1 MNRER
6 EVRTMELEHYFPVW
20 EKLTPAQQER
30 LKGSAAI
37 RTVKKGSALHSSMDC
52 TGLLLVKS
60 GQLRAYILSEEGR
73 EITLYRV
80 CAAVDPEALD
90 KMIGIH
96 AAPSPFCPVGRN
108 IRGVL
113 DQTYG
118 ALRADMIESMQSI
131 TLEKLVADYHAALEK

>member
-1 MNRER
+1 MHISN
-6 EVRTMELEHYFPVW
+6 
-20 EKLTPAQQER
+20 KC
-30 LKGSAAI
+30 SI
-37 RTVKKGSALHSSMDC
+37 ALHCLLFIHEYGGAKKVTSELLSLS
-52 TGLLLVKS
+52 TGCNPVTIRNLISAMRKDGIIDVKS
-60 GQLRAYILSEEGR
+60 GTGGATIAVPLR
-73 EITLYRV
+73 EITLLRV

>member
-1 MNRER
+1 MHISN
-6 EVRTMELEHYFPVW
+6 
-20 EKLTPAQQER
+20 KC
-30 LKGSAAI
+30 SI
-37 RTVKKGSALHSSMDC
+37 ALHCLLFIHEYRGAKKVTSELLSLS
-52 TGLLLVKS
+52 TGCNPVTIRNLISAMRKDGIIDVKS
-60 GQLRAYILSEEGR
+60 GTGGATIAVPLR

>member
-1 MNRER
+1 MHISN
-6 EVRTMELEHYFPVW
+6 
-20 EKLTPAQQER
+20 KC
-30 LKGSAAI
+30 SI
-37 RTVKKGSALHSSMDC
+37 ALHCLLFIHEYGGAKKVTSELLSLS
-52 TGLLLVKS
+52 TGCNPVTIRNLISAMRKDGIIDVKA
-60 GQLRAYILSEEGR
+60 GTGGATIAVPLR

-118 ALRADMIESMQSI
+118 ALRADMVESMQSI

>member
-1 MNRER
+1 MR
-6 EVRTMELEHYFPVW
+6 
-20 EKLTPAQQER
+20 KD
-30 LKGSAAI
+30 GI
-37 RTVKKGSALHSSMDC
+37 ID
-52 TGLLLVKS
+52 VKS
-60 GQLRAYILSEEGR
+60 GTGGATIAVPLR

>member
-1 MNRER
+1 MHISNK
-6 EVRTMELEHYFPVW
+6 F
-20 EKLTPAQQER
+20 
-30 LKGSAAI
+30 SI
-37 RTVKKGSALHSSMDC
+37 ALHCLLFIHEYGGAKKVTSELLSLS
-52 TGLLLVKS
+52 TGCNPVTIRNLISAMRKDGIIDVKS
-60 GQLRAYILSEEGR
+60 GTGGATIAAPLR

>member
-1 MNRER
+1 MHISN
-6 EVRTMELEHYFPVW
+6 
-20 EKLTPAQQER
+20 KC
-30 LKGSAAI
+30 SI
-37 RTVKKGSALHSSMDC
+37 ALHCLLFIHEYGGAKKVTSELLSLS
-52 TGLLLVKS
+52 TGCNPVTIRNLISAMRKDGIIDVKS
-60 GQLRAYILSEEGR
+60 GTGGATIAVPLR
-73 EITLYRV
+73 EITLHRV

>member
-1 MNRER
+1 MHISNKCSIALHCLLFIHEYGGAKK
-6 EVRTMELEHYFPVW
+6 VTSELLSLSTGCNPV
-20 EKLTPAQQER
+20 T
-30 LKGSAAI
+30 I
-37 RTVKKGSALHSSMDC
+37 RTLISAMRKD
-52 TGLLLVKS
+52 GIIDVKS
-60 GQLRAYILSEEGR
+60 GTGGATIAVPLR
-73 EITLYRV
+73 EITLHRV

>member
-1 MNRER
+1 MHISN
-6 EVRTMELEHYFPVW
+6 
-20 EKLTPAQQER
+20 KC
-30 LKGSAAI
+30 SI
-37 RTVKKGSALHSSMDC
+37 ALHCLLFIHEYGGAKKVTSELLALS
-52 TGLLLVKS
+52 TGCNPVTIRNLISAMRKDGIIDVKS
-60 GQLRAYILSEEGR
+60 GTGGATIAVPLR

>member
-1 MNRER
+1 MHISN
-6 EVRTMELEHYFPVW
+6 
-20 EKLTPAQQER
+20 KC
-30 LKGSAAI
+30 SI
-37 RTVKKGSALHSSMDC
+37 ALHCLLFIHEYGGAKKVTSELLSLS
-52 TGLLLVKS
+52 TGCNPVTIRNLISAMRKDGIIDVMAGTGGATIAVPL
-60 GQLRAYILSEEGR
+60 R